1 MLNPDLNLRMLAAEF
16 AVKKRI
22 QIQNALD
29 QGAAER
35 IGEILRHKTKWML
48 AFNRGTDS
56 ITLNQEQLAA
66 MGTPGIANLM
76 QECFRGAQGG
86 FQYVYS
92 SYPIV
97 DAIVNRRDIGH
108 PLHGVLEAINAPAF
122 REFVERVSGI
132 AGLVKADGQ
141 ATLYSKGNFLTFHND
156 FDARNKRRVAYVLGF
171 TRKWRSDWG
180 GLLEFYDAQGNVDF
194 GLVPRFNVLNLFEVP
209 VNHAV
214 TYVPPFVPEGRY
226 SITGWFSVA

>member
-1 MLNPDLNLRMLAAEF
+1 MLNPDLNPGVCAAEF
-16 AVKKRI
+16 ARRKRI
-22 QIQNALD
+22 QIRNVLQPAV
-29 QGAAER
+29 AEQ
-35 IGEILRHKTKWML
+35 ITDILKTKTKWML
-48 AFNRGTDS
+48 AFNRDAES
-56 ITLNQEQLAA
+56 VTLTQEEIAA
-66 MGTPGIANLM
+66 MGRAGVANLM
-76 QECFRGAQGG
+76 QECLSGAQSG

-97 DAIVNRRDIGH
+97 DAIVNRRDMGH

-122 REFVERVSGI
+122 RDFVERVTGI
-132 AGLVKADGQ
+132 SGLVKADGQ

-180 GLLEFYDAQGNVDF
+180 GTLEFYDAEGNVEF

-214 TYVPPFVPEGRY
+214 TYVPPYVPEGRY